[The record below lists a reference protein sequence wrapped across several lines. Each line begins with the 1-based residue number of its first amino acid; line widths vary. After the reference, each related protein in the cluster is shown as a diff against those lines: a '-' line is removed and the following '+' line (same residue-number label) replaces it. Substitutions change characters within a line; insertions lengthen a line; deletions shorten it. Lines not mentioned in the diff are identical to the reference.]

1 MFLFRSFFSFFLAF
15 MKQKRLQKEKK
26 KCRKYRHCRICQCLP
41 LSGAAKKEYKINIA
55 IEWRTEI
62 CCSMGPNNLWSWILN
77 FSSNQFYN
85 NTWSH
90 LLSDKIPSRVDE
102 SQRKYF
108 IFVIFN
114 FSEWNFVCRSD
125 GFWILLHFQSEL
137 YSQRQLCTS
146 LGVVHKLSL
155 QVVVQKCCLFVNV
168 HKVDNVNGGG

>member
-1 MFLFRSFFSFFLAF
+1 MQNECFYFVRFFSFFLAF

-55 IEWRTEI
+55 IEWRTQI
-62 CCSMGPNNLWSWILN
+62 CYSMGPNNLWSWILN
-77 FSSNQFYN
+77 FSSNQFCN

-102 SQRKYF
+102 SQRKYS

-114 FSEWNFVCRSD
+114 FSGWNFVCRSD

-168 HKVDNVNGGG
+168 HT

>member
-62 CCSMGPNNLWSWILN
+62 CYSMGPNNLWSWILN

-102 SQRKYF
+102 SQTKYF

-114 FSEWNFVCRSD
+114 FSGWNFVCRSD
-125 GFWILLHFQSEL
+125 GFWILLSTLSIQIVLPKTVMYFVRGC
-137 YSQRQLCTS
+137 SQTKFTS
-146 LGVVHKLSL
+146 SSPKMLSFC
-155 QVVVQKCCLFVNV
+155 QRS
-168 HKVDNVNGGG
+168 